1 MKNEAPLK
9 KAGLSEKD
17 PPACD
22 CFLSSGFHEKC
33 RWLKKMILQR
43 RPAM

>member
-1 MKNEAPLK
+1 MKNKEPIK

-22 CFLSSGFHEKC
+22 FFFSSGVHVKT
-33 RWLKKMILQR
+33 
-43 RPAM
+43 RPAEKSVN